1 VNSGN
6 SSSYVKLSCFAA
18 PGSSLRLGNAGRN
31 VARGPGLFD
40 WDASLIKNI
49 PISRLSD
56 SMRLQFRFEAFNAL
70 NRTNFNPPT
79 STSVQLFTQILT
91 PITSAG
97 TLTSTSTA
105 SRQLQFAL
113 KILW

>member
-1 VNSGN
+1 V
-6 SSSYVKLSCFAA
+6 
-18 PGSSLRLGNAGRN
+18 
-31 VARGPGLFD
+31 RGPGLFD

-49 PISRLSD
+49 HISRLSD
-56 SMRLQFRFEAFNAL
+56 SLRLQFRFETFNAL
-70 NRTNFNPPT
+70 NRANFNPPT
-79 STSVQLFTQILT
+79 STSVQVFTQTLT

-97 TLTSTSTA
+97 RLTSTSTT